1 MKVVLFPYDH
11 SASAQRALQYLI
23 NFSKTHQ
30 ALEVHVLNVQ
40 GEPRLHGRNNPLV
53 AEVQQQ
59 IEAHAR
65 EHAEEIADHALRSLR
80 DAGITC
86 TRHAHVGEV
95 LPEINRVIQQC
106 GCDTVIMGTRGMGGL
121 GNLLLG
127 SVATQVI
134 HGVDVPVLLVK

>member
-11 SASAQRALQYLI
+11 SAPAQRALQYLI

-40 GEPRLHGRNNPLV
+40 GELRLHGRNNPLV

-65 EHAEEIADHALRSLR
+65 AHAEEITDQAMQALK

-95 LPEINRVIQQC
+95 LPEINRTLKAF
-106 GCDTVIMGTRGMGGL
+106 GCDTVVMGTRGMGGL